1 MHFVHIHKTTW
12 RCTGE
17 GPRNPSNGKRRQITR
32 RGKSKSEA
40 RERVE
45 KAIAELKKAYTFNV
59 KNDCHLN
66 Y

>member
-1 MHFVHIHKTTW
+1 MHFVQINKTTW

-17 GPRNPSNGKRRQITR
+17 GPRNPSTGKRRQITR

-45 KAIAELKKAYTFNV
+45 KAIPLIQRQRLKSLAKIG
-59 KNDCHLN
+59 
-66 Y
+66 